1 MHLQCGNRRL
11 TLDEPVVMGVVNV
24 TPDSFADGGRYL
36 DPGRAIAQAERLVAE
51 GAAIVDIGGEST
63 RPGARPVSAVEE
75 AARVVPVVAALVPR
89 LGVPVSVDTRRAGVM
104 RAVIDA
110 GATMIND
117 VTALADPGAMEICAA
132 SGVAVCLMHMR
143 GEPATMQVAPAY
155 ADVVREVGEFLAER
169 VRACR
174 AAGIDAG
181 RIAVDP
187 GFGFGKTLEHNLD
200 LLAALPELERT
211 GFPVLVGLSRKSMI
225 GTLTGRPVDERLC
238 GSVALAALAVMNG
251 ARIVRAHDV
260 APTLD
265 AVKVAAALRRRR
277 E

>member
-1 MHLQCGNRRL
+1 MHLQCGSHRL

-63 RPGARPVSAVEE
+63 RPGARPVTAGEE

-110 GATMIND
+110 GATLIND
-117 VTALADPGAMEICAA
+117 VTALADPGAIEICAA

-169 VRACR
+169 VRACHV
-174 AAGIDAG
+174 AGIDAG

-200 LLAALPELERT
+200 LLAALPELERM

-225 GTLTGRPVDERLC
+225 GTLTGRPVDERLY

>member
-11 TLDEPVVMGVVNV
+11 MLDEPVVMGVVNV
-24 TPDSFADGGRYL
+24 TPDSIADGGRYL

-63 RPGARPVSAVEE
+63 RPGARPVTAGEE

-117 VTALADPGAMEICAA
+117 VTALADPDAIGICAA
-132 SGVAVCLMHMR
+132 SGVGVCLMHMR

-174 AAGIDAG
+174 AAGIDAAC
-181 RIAVDP
+181 IAVDP

-200 LLAALPELERT
+200 LLAALPELERM

-225 GTLTGRPVDERLC
+225 GTLTGRPVDERLY